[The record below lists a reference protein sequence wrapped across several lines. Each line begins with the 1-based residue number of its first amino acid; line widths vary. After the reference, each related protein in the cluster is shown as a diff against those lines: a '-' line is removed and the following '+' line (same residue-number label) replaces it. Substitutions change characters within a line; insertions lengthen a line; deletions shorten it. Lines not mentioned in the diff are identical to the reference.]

1 MHARE
6 PVKYYLCMLVTNQG
20 IELLINYFKFKL
32 VKKKY
37 PTLKK
42 KSRSL
47 GKIWL
52 LNLVK

>member
-42 KSRSL
+42 RAD
-47 GKIWL
+47 L
-52 LNLVK
+52 LEKFGCLI